1 MAGIFR
7 ANEIVQAAV
16 EAEKKGEDF
25 YRCLAGRVQSRQIK
39 ELFEELANEEV
50 KHKKRFEE
58 ILSRLEPVELP
69 AHSDEEEYEAY
80 FDALIN
86 SHMLFSCGWGEFL
99 LNQVSDESEALKLA
113 MNFERDS
120 LLFFKEM
127 KGFVPESEKKIVQQ
141 CVDEERGHLV
151 RLKGMLPA
159 ESRDQITEDR

>member
-16 EAEKKGEDF
+16 EAEKKGEEF
-25 YRCLAGRVQSRQIK
+25 YRCLAGRVQNREVK
-39 ELFEELANEEV
+39 ELFEDLAQEETKHQQRFQEL
-50 KHKKRFEE
+50 
-58 ILSRLEPVELP
+58 LDRLEPAELP
-69 AHSDEEEYEAY
+69 AHSDQEEYEAY

-99 LNQVSDESEALKLA
+99 LNQVSNEADALKLA

-127 KGFVPESEKKIVQQ
+127 KSFVPESEKKIVQQ
-141 CVDEERGHLV
+141 CVDEERRHLV

-159 ESRDQITEDR
+159 ESRDQMTEDR